1 MMTSSFEG
9 WPLTLIEAQQ
19 CGCVPLAFNSFASLK
34 DIITS
39 KNNGFIIPNNDI
51 PMYIKQIKR
60 LMTDD
65 QLRKSMANNAIE
77 SSKRFTINTI
87 IKEWI
92 KLMVE

>member
-19 CGCVPLAFNSFASLK
+19 CGCVPLAFDSFASLK

-39 KNNGFIIPNNDI
+39 EDNGFIIPNNDI
-51 PMYIKQIKR
+51 PAYIQQIKR

-65 QLRKSMANNAIE
+65 KLRKSMAANANE
-77 SSKRFTINTI
+77 CRKRFTIDTI

-92 KLMVE
+92 NLMEE

>member
-1 MMTSSFEG
+1 
-9 WPLTLIEAQQ
+9 
-19 CGCVPLAFNSFASLK
+19 
-34 DIITS
+34 
-39 KNNGFIIPNNDI
+39 
-51 PMYIKQIKR
+51 MYIKQIKR